1 VYSFRLPDLGRRR
14 EQREP
19 CKGGRFGVVSLE
31 AAEQPTRHEESGAL
45 FGGALG
51 RRLQQVVVVAEG
63 GCEAAAFKR
72 PLRVEGGGDGSALER
87 AR

>member
-1 VYSFRLPDLGRRR
+1 MLRRAPPPRPRVYSFRLPDLGRRR

-31 AAEQPTRHEESGAL
+31 AAEQPTRHAESGVF

-51 RRLQQVVVVAEG
+51 SCLQQVVVVAEG
-63 GCEAAAFKR
+63 GFEAALCKR
-72 PLRVEGGGDGSALER
+72 PW
-87 AR
+87 